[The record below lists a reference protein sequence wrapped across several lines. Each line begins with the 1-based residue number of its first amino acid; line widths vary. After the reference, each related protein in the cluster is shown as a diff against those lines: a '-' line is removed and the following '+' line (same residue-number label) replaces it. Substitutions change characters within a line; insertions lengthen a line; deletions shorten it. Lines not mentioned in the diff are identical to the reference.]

1 MAFGL
6 LGFLPDMVAASRP
19 DSPVGLAVQAISCA
33 FSTTRTSDPQAR
45 TRRAITYGK
54 ALTSTNAALR
64 DQSLQTRDDTVT
76 SVWLLSLYELI
87 VGSSPPQMHV
97 GPATWNLHTQGMATL
112 LQLRGTAGFDSVVG
126 RNLFWLLFNSVQIR
140 CMVTGQSCPPESIN
154 WLQELEKHLEG
165 KDMPSIQMSLY
176 GCHASALCEKIR
188 NFVDNESSDSLAV
201 AFEILEEAGAL
212 HADTTYDALIPR
224 PTTYEIRLLSDP
236 VVTSQH
242 NFKTPFVRT
251 FFCGFRLKFL
261 LCVSELLAK
270 IQDLSSDL
278 TGSQLPSQMQH
289 NIIDIQNV
297 ADEILALAP
306 HIFRSEGVEERTKTG
321 RPRFWMDGLRLLWPL
336 RLVAFWPATRPDQ
349 KESAAA
355 ILRSIR
361 EELGVVQ
368 ATQVFVTGPGRSY
381 PPTRMSPTAMRR

>member
-1 MAFGL
+1 
-6 LGFLPDMVAASRP
+6 
-19 DSPVGLAVQAISCA
+19 
-33 FSTTRTSDPQAR
+33 
-45 TRRAITYGK
+45 
-54 ALTSTNAALR
+54 
-64 DQSLQTRDDTVT
+64 
-76 SVWLLSLYELI
+76 
-87 VGSSPPQMHV
+87 
-97 GPATWNLHTQGMATL
+97 
-112 LQLRGTAGFDSVVG
+112 
-126 RNLFWLLFNSVQIR
+126 
-140 CMVTGQSCPPESIN
+140 MVTGQSCPPESIN
-154 WLQELEKHLEG
+154 WLRELEKHLEG
-165 KDMPSIQMSLY
+165 KDMPSLQMSLY
-176 GCHASALCEKIR
+176 GCHASALCEKVR

-201 AFEILEEAGAL
+201 AFEILEEAEAL
-212 HADTTYDALIPR
+212 HGDTTYDSLIPR
-224 PTTYEIRLLSDP
+224 PTTYETRLLLDP
-236 VVTSQH
+236 VATSQH

-297 ADEILALAP
+297 ADEILASAP

-349 KESAAA
+349 KQSAAA

-361 EELGVVQ
+361 EELGVLQ
-368 ATQVFVTGPGRSY
+368 ATQVFVMGPGRSY
-381 PPTRMSPTAMRR
+381 PPTRMSPPAMRR